1 MIDKRHF
8 GRRAA
13 DFRHRLELSQA
24 GLAERLGVSAQA
36 VSKWET
42 GAALPDIELLL
53 ELSKLYGVSVNEL
66 LEDNALLGCIASRA
80 FEEKGGVAY
89 FVPPESDPECLRWEE
104 DMRREGWIAR
114 NWRDAWHQPG
124 GWADSEYGRNLVG
137 ERNRPDDLR
146 IGRRIA
152 DLGGVILD
160 IGSGP
165 GGGYMPFILQA
176 DPAARIIVSD
186 RSRVAVEEWKR
197 FLDRELDSP
206 YVYYAALD
214 FCDIPFRSCTVDVIS
229 DHGGIIN
236 CIGDRSAALRECWR
250 VLRPGGTLVSLNS
263 FVARE
268 TLASLPDDAR
278 RALLR
283 EYPFI
288 SDSLYEDTVLA
299 GFRKIDSEAAGSW
312 STEED
317 RDSSIAG
324 FARSLGITIEF
335 TQYIRFCEK

>member
-146 IGRRIA
+146 IW
-152 DLGGVILD
+152 
-160 IGSGP
+160 
-165 GGGYMPFILQA
+165 
-176 DPAARIIVSD
+176 AA
-186 RSRVAVEEWKR
+186 
-197 FLDRELDSP
+197 
-206 YVYYAALD
+206 
-214 FCDIPFRSCTVDVIS
+214 
-229 DHGGIIN
+229 
-236 CIGDRSAALRECWR
+236 
-250 VLRPGGTLVSLNS
+250 
-263 FVARE
+263 
-268 TLASLPDDAR
+268 
-278 RALLR
+278 
-283 EYPFI
+283 
-288 SDSLYEDTVLA
+288 
-299 GFRKIDSEAAGSW
+299 
-312 STEED
+312 
-317 RDSSIAG
+317 
-324 FARSLGITIEF
+324 
-335 TQYIRFCEK
+335 